1 MNRTYLS
8 FGLMA
13 ALVAWLSAPLAAQE
27 KFGEGVT
34 LKDATPIAAL
44 VDDPEAWLGKP
55 VRVDGVVKA
64 VCEEMGCWM
73 ELADPATG
81 KSVQFKVDDG
91 VIVFPVSAK
100 GKRASAQGALERV
113 PANEEHEMAGEHPE
127 HAEQAK
133 LTFRVRATGAVIYCQ
148 LQSARSVSIG
158 SVRAARSADTR
169 PARAP
174 VRGLQRRGGHE
185 HGRTDAQSC
194 PGIGS
199 FTRSS
204 PSGIATSA

>member
-55 VRVDGVVKA
+55 VRVDGVVKE
-64 VCEEMGCWM
+64 VCEDMGCWM
-73 ELADPATG
+73 ELADPVSG
-81 KSVQFKVDDG
+81 KSIQFKVDDG
-91 VIVFPVSAK
+91 LIVFPVSAK

-133 LTFRVRATGAVIYCQ
+133 LTFRVRATGAVIY
-148 LQSARSVSIG
+148 
-158 SVRAARSADTR
+158 
-169 PARAP
+169 
-174 VRGLQRRGGHE
+174 
-185 HGRTDAQSC
+185 
-194 PGIGS
+194 
-199 FTRSS
+199 
-204 PSGIATSA
+204 